1 MEDSITI
8 YGYDEFGDYNNYTY
22 DNVTGNEEV
31 AAFKTHTTCFTE
43 VSCVFYLV
51 VNVLIFLL
59 GVLGNGLVIWIAG
72 IKMKRTVSTTWYLSL
87 AVSDFIF
94 CLSLPF
100 NIVYT
105 VTNDWTFGLFL
116 CKFNSFVMFI
126 NMFSSIFI
134 LAVISVDRCVLVV
147 FAVWAQNNR
156 TNGKASFVVF
166 LAWISSVALSLPSAV
181 FRDIKTHL
189 GRSLC
194 YNNYSGQHSHKT
206 IAVSRFICGFAM
218 PFLAIFFCYST
229 IIAQLRTRQ
238 MMRKSSKPLR
248 VMTALIAAF
257 FISWLPYHVFILL
270 ELNHQTYNQENI
282 RAGLIIGT
290 TVAAANSLINP
301 ALYVFMGND
310 FQQKFKSSMLSKIEN
325 AIREEGGTT
334 SSRRTS
340 MFL

>member
-1 MEDSITI
+1 MGLLYRKRDSITI
-8 YGYDEFGDYNNYTY
+8 YGNDEYGDYNNYTY
-22 DNVTGNEEV
+22 DNVTGNGEV
-31 AAFKTHTTCFTE
+31 VALKTHTTCSTE

-59 GVLGNGLVIWIAG
+59 A
-72 IKMKRTVSTTWYLSL
+72 M
-87 AVSDFIF
+87 SDFIS
-94 CLSLPF
+94 CLFLPF

-126 NMFSSIFI
+126 NMFSSFFI
-134 LAVISVDRCVLVV
+134 LAVISVDRCLLVV

-181 FRDIKTHL
+181 FRDVKTHL

-206 IAVSRFICGFAM
+206 IAVSRFIGGFAM
-218 PFLAIFFCYST
+218 PFLIIFFCYST
-229 IIAQLRTRQ
+229 IIAQLWTRQ
-238 MMRKSSKPLR
+238 MMRKPSKPLR

-257 FISWLPYHVFILL
+257 FISWL
-270 ELNHQTYNQENI
+270 
-282 RAGLIIGT
+282 ADLIMGT
-290 TVAAANSLINP
+290 TVATANSLIYP

-310 FQQKFKSSMLSKIEN
+310 FQQKFKSSMLFKIEN

-334 SSRRTS
+334 SSRIS
-340 MFL
+340 AHIFK